1 MKKRIVVAFGGNA
14 IIQEG
19 QEGTVYEQ
27 FANTRAAISNIIELI
42 REGHEM
48 VITHGN
54 GPQVGNILVRV
65 EAAKGLAY
73 DVPLG
78 VCVAE
83 TQGEMGYMI
92 AQSLQ
97 NRLIRENIRRH
108 VTCLI
113 TQVVCDRDD
122 PSILN
127 PTKPVGRFFSQAE
140 AVEMQTLGKIMVED
154 AGRGWRRVVPSPVPR
169 RVVESPTIRHLIE
182 NDNIVIACGGGGMP
196 VYIEDDGSFEGIDG
210 VVDKDRASAVL
221 ANEIGAEELIILT
234 QIERVAI
241 HFKKPEQRFLDRM
254 TVADAKKYITE
265 GHFAKGSMLPKI
277 EAVIDFLENGGR
289 RAIIASLDQ
298 AHEALHGR
306 SGTLITLT

>member
-1 MKKRIVVAFGGNA
+1 MKKRIVVALGGNA

-27 FANTRAAISNIIELI
+27 FANTRAAIDNIIELI

-97 NRLIRENIRRH
+97 NRLIREQIDRP
-108 VTCLI
+108 VICLV
-113 TQVVCDRDD
+113 TQVLCDRDD

-127 PTKPVGRFFSQAE
+127 PTKPVGRFFSADEAAE
-140 AVEMQTLGKIMVED
+140 MGARGKTMVED

-169 RVVESPTIRHLIE
+169 SVVESPIIRRLMEE
-182 NDNIVIACGGGGMP
+182 NAIVIACGGGGMP
-196 VYIEDDGSFEGIDG
+196 VYVEDDGTYEGIDG

-234 QIERVAI
+234 QIDRVALNY
-241 HFKKPEQRFLDRM
+241 KKPNQRFIDRM
-254 TVADAKKYITE
+254 TVAEARQYIAE
-265 GHFAKGSMLPKI
+265 GHFARGSMLPKI

-289 RAIIASLDQ
+289 RAIIASLER
-298 AHEALHGR
+298 AHEALHGK
-306 SGTLITLT
+306 SGTHVTLT